1 MNTGWC
7 SNPARANCGWSAR
20 NGEEIRNEEAQMKGE
35 SSFRVT
41 AAALIVAA
49 AAISGYHR
57 HKAEKEGEEEIS
69 FREEGLPTAVALR
82 SSGLALMLSVVA
94 YVLNPRW
101 MKWSSLDLP
110 VWLRWSGAGL
120 GTASLPL
127 ALWVFRTIG
136 KNITPTVETR
146 ERHEL
151 VTGGPSVGCGI
162 PYTRSGP
169 RSLCR

>member
-1 MNTGWC
+1 MN
-7 SNPARANCGWSAR
+7 
-20 NGEEIRNEEAQMKGE
+20 EE
-35 SSFRVT
+35 SSFRAT
-41 AAALIVAA
+41 TAALIVAA
-49 AAISGYHR
+49 ATISGYHR
-57 HKAEKEGEEEIS
+57 HKAEKAGEGEIS

-82 SSGLALMLSVVA
+82 SSGLALMLSVAA

-136 KNITPTVETR
+136 RT
-146 ERHEL
+146 
-151 VTGGPSVGCGI
+151 
-162 PYTRSGP
+162 
-169 RSLCR
+169 